1 MSGELSRLLREFLDA
16 ARRLEDAVRR
26 QGPPPVPGDAPP
38 WLRPALVRLAALAAG
53 RARVAFLGP
62 RGSFSHE
69 AVRAV
74 FGEGVEE
81 VPTHSISSA
90 ITLLVEGG
98 VDYAVVP
105 YENSIEGPV
114 GETLGSL
121 AENADVVR
129 IWLEY
134 IHPIRLVLAARG
146 ERVRRVYGHPHALGE
161 AREWL
166 EKNMPGV
173 ELVPVASTSKAAELA
188 SKDEEAAAI
197 CSRLAA
203 RLYGL
208 RVIAEDLAT
217 RPNYTRFLVLH
228 HRDNPEAGT
237 KTTIVAAVR
246 HEPGSLYKLLEVFAG
261 RRINLTMIYSYPVP
275 GSPWSYYFFID
286 MEGSRKDPVV
296 REALEEARGRALWLR
311 VLGSYPVLHG

>member
-1 MSGELSRLLREFLDA
+1 MDEEAHKLLREFIELA
-16 ARRLEDAVRR
+16 HRLEDVVRR
-26 QGPPPVPGDAPP
+26 SGPLPSPTDTPP
-38 WLRPALVRLAALAAG
+38 WLRSALARLAGLAAG

-74 FGEGVEE
+74 FGSVDE
-81 VPTHSISSA
+81 VPCHSISSA
-90 ITLLVEGG
+90 VALLVEGA

-121 AENADVVR
+121 AENADNVR

-134 IHPIRLVLAARG
+134 VHPVRLVLAARSG
-146 ERVRRVYGHPHALGE
+146 RVKRVYGHPHALGE

-166 EKNMPGV
+166 ERNLPNAD
-173 ELVPVASTSKAAELA
+173 LIPVASTSKAAELA
-188 SKDEEAAAI
+188 SRDEEGAAI

-203 RLYGL
+203 ELYGL
-208 RVIAEDLAT
+208 RVVAEDLASK
-217 RPNYTRFLVLH
+217 PNFTRFLVLH
-228 HRDNPEAGT
+228 HRDNPVGGV
-237 KTTIVAAVR
+237 KTTVIAAVR
-246 HEPGSLYKLLEVFAG
+246 HEPGSLYRLLEVFAE

-286 MEGSRKDPVV
+286 MEGSRLDP
-296 REALEEARGRALWLR
+296 RLEEAIQEAKRRALWLR
-311 VLGSYPVLHG
+311 VLGSYPVVRS